1 VDVTGA
7 DNVDGAGVKTCCV
20 AFGVGGTG
28 GTGGVPAFG
37 ALVVAALPGL

>member
-20 AFGVGGTG
+20 AFGI
-28 GTGGVPAFG
+28 GGVPAFG